1 VVLGDREFRSVHLAQ
16 WLCQEQ
22 LSFCL
27 RLRCN
32 EYVQDETG
40 FVEQLQHLGLKPG
53 QSQFFEQVKVTKQAG
68 LGLFNVACYWK
79 RAYRGHCEKSAW
91 FLLTNLPCLDAAVKA
106 YQNRM
111 GIEAFFRDYKSGGY
125 QVESTRLN
133 PQGLSG
139 LFVLLALAYTSAVIQ
154 GHEVRTQGLANY
166 VCRAKEGRR
175 MRRRHSD
182 FWVGLYAQAW
192 LDGMDLAADW
202 VESWMQLSGNKQPY
216 LQRGLDAAFRLQSS
230 F

>member
-1 VVLGDREFRSVHLAQ
+1 MHLAQ
-16 WLCQEQ
+16 WLGQEQ

-40 FVEQLQHLGLKPG
+40 LVEPLQHLGLKPG
-53 QSQFFEQVKVTKQAG
+53 QSHFFEQVKVTKQAG

-91 FLLTNLPCLDAAVKA
+91 FLLTNLPSLGSAVQA
-106 YQNRM
+106 YQQRM

-133 PQGLSG
+133 PKRLSG

-154 GHEVRTQGLANY
+154 GHEVRIQGLASY
-166 VCRAKEGRR
+166 ICRAQEGRR

-182 FWVGLYAQAW
+182 FWIGLYAQAW
-192 LDGMDLAADW
+192 LDGMDLATPW
-202 VESWMQLSGNKQPY
+202 LESWIQLSGNKQSY
-216 LQRGLDAAFRLQSS
+216 LQRGLDAASRLQAL